1 MEQKKLFKGVYNWT
15 FLAILIGA
23 IVLVNIIA
31 TFVYFRYDATA
42 DKRFSLAE
50 NTVTYLQ
57 NENNFKNRLMIKIY
71 LEGNLPAEVKR
82 FRNAIE
88 DKLKE
93 FKQYTGKR
101 LEYRFIDPSAGT
113 KEDQNTLGKEL
124 FANGKGI
131 LPMSISYTKDG
142 AESNMLL
149 WPGAVIEYGGSTVN
163 SIQFLPGTPEGK
175 PNKIDQNPEFEE
187 EIQNS
192 INNLE
197 YMLISAI
204 RRSTQIEKKR
214 IVFLQGHGELN
225 NMQTQRVRTLISPYY
240 RVEDLTLNDSV
251 DALKGVDGLVIARP
265 RSAFSEKDKY
275 LIDQFLMNGG
285 SLMCFIDKLEL
296 NKDSLALRGVTHTTR
311 YNLELDKMLFDY
323 GIKVNDNYVID
334 EHCAP
339 KALPSS
345 TTPVIPWFFDIAATK
360 TKHPIARNLEPVMLR
375 YVSEIQFVGN
385 SKNAVSPILTS
396 STNSSVTGMAPLIN
410 LSFPLNYGPNPI
422 LVENPKLESNK
433 VCLAGLV
440 EGMFDSHYKNRIVE
454 SFVNNKESN
463 YKERS
468 TKEGKVLVV
477 GNGTFIENKLDSMP
491 GKDGKMMYRA
501 RKDFNELRYDET
513 MVNMGVRP
521 LIYGNQ
527 EFFQNMVDYM
537 MGDNSVLDIRSKQI
551 DIHAIDKEKIKTES
565 GFYKMINM
573 LLPSLFVVVMAFVF
587 FFLRKRKFTKN

>member
-15 FLAILIGA
+15 FLTILIGA

-31 TFVYFRYDATA
+31 TFVYVRYDATA
-42 DKRFSLAE
+42 DKRFSLAD
-50 NTVTYLQ
+50 NTVTYLK
-57 NENNFKNRLMIKIY
+57 NDKNFSNRLMIKIY

-101 LEYRFIDPSAGT
+101 LEYRFIDPMAGT
-113 KEDQNTLGKEL
+113 KEDQNMLFQEL
-124 FANGKGI
+124 FAKGKGI
-131 LPMSISYTKDG
+131 LPMGVSFMKDG
-142 AESNMLL
+142 TQSNMLL

-175 PNKIDQNPEFEE
+175 AYTLNEQFEE
-187 EIQNS
+187 QIQNS

-204 RRSTQIEKKR
+204 RRSTQQEKKR
-214 IVFLQGHGELN
+214 IAFLQGHGELN

-240 RVEDLTLNDSV
+240 KIEDITLNDSI

-265 RSAFSEKDKY
+265 RTAFSEKDKY

-285 SLMCFIDKLEL
+285 RLMCFIDKLEL
-296 NKDSLALRGVTHTTR
+296 NKDSLAMKGVTHTTR

-334 EHCAP
+334 AHCAP

-345 TTPVIPWFFDIAATK
+345 TTPVIPWFFDIAATQ

-375 YVSEIQFVGN
+375 YASEVQFVGN
-385 SKNAVSPILTS
+385 SKNAASPILTS

-410 LSFPLNYGPNPI
+410 LSFPLNYGPKPI
-422 LVENPKLESNK
+422 LAQNPEDENNK

-454 SFVNNKESN
+454 SFVNNKASN
-463 YKERS
+463 YKEKS

-491 GKDGKMMYRA
+491 GKDGKMMYKARA
-501 RKDFNELRYDET
+501 FNELRIDET
-513 MVNMGVRP
+513 MAKMENIQP
-521 LIYGNQ
+521 YIYGNQ
-527 EFFQNMVDYM
+527 EFFQNLVDYM

-551 DIHAIDKEKIKTES
+551 DIHAIDKEKVKTES
-565 GFYKMINM
+565 GFYKVINM
-573 LLPSLFVVVMAFVF
+573 LLPSLFIVVMAFVF

>member
-50 NTVTYLQ
+50 NTVNYLQ

-71 LEGNLPAEVKR
+71 LEGKLPAEVKR

-101 LEYRFIDPSAGT
+101 LEYRFIDPQAGT
-113 KEDQNTLGKEL
+113 KEDQNMLFQEL
-124 FANGKGI
+124 FAKGKGI
-131 LPMSISYTKDG
+131 LPMGLSFMKDG
-142 AESNMLL
+142 TQSNMLL

-175 PNKIDQNPEFEE
+175 AYTLNEQFEE
-187 EIQNS
+187 QIQNS

-204 RRSTQIEKKR
+204 RRSTQQDKKR
-214 IVFLQGHGELN
+214 VAFLQGHGELG

-240 RVEDLTLNDSV
+240 KVEDITLNDSI
-251 DALKGVDGLVIARP
+251 DALKGVDGLIIARP
-265 RSAFSEKDKY
+265 RTAFSEKDKY

-285 SLMCFIDKLEL
+285 RLMCFIDKLEL
-296 NKDSLALRGVTHTTR
+296 NKDSLDLKGVTHTTR

-334 EHCAP
+334 AHCAP

-345 TTPVIPWFFDIAATK
+345 TTPVIPWFFDVAASL
-360 TKHPIARNLEPVMLR
+360 TKHPISRNLEPVMLR
-375 YVSEIQFVGN
+375 YVSEVQFVGN

-410 LSFPLNYGPNPI
+410 LSFPLNYGPKPI
-422 LVENPKLESNK
+422 LAQNPEDENNK

-454 SFVNNKESN
+454 SFVNNKAIK
-463 YKERS
+463 YKEKS
-468 TKEGKVLVV
+468 VKEGKVLVV

-491 GKDGKMMYRA
+491 GKDGKMLYKA
-501 RKDFNELRYDET
+501 RVFNELRIDET
-513 MVNMGVRP
+513 MAKMENIQP
-521 LIYGNQ
+521 YIYGNQ
-527 EFFQNMVDYM
+527 EFFQNLVDYM

-551 DIHAIDKEKIKTES
+551 DIHAIDKEKVKTES
-565 GFYKMINM
+565 GFYKTINM
-573 LLPSLFVVVMAFVF
+573 LLPSLFIVLMAFVF